1 MNSVGN
7 MYHEVLHM
15 LHMENPA
22 EESDSTTATGAV
34 VLFGRAFL
42 ALIFLMSGPNH
53 FTSQTIEYAAA
64 QGVPFA
70 SVAVPLSGIIAIAG
84 GLSILLG
91 YHARLGG
98 WLLVLFLVPV
108 TFMMH
113 AFWQITD
120 PGMAQIQM
128 IMFLKNIAMLGA
140 ALLITQ
146 FGAGPLSID
155 ARRAR
160 RSE

>member
-1 MNSVGN
+1 M
-7 MYHEVLHM
+7 
-15 LHMENPA
+15 
-22 EESDSTTATGAV
+22 T
-34 VLFGRAFL
+34 FL
-42 ALIFLMSGPNH
+42 TYSSLAPTELKELKGVPSAH
-53 FTSQTIEYAAA
+53 AAA